1 MSDREYRT
9 YSIENA
15 SGKCML
21 GVSVRH
27 VLLKYYSMDHSRYCE
42 KSRCTHIYSEFRR
55 TSNSV
60 SHSGLRDGKFMVG
73 KVQWFYIATYGKKQT
88 INFSLTQTGTGYRI
102 RSSPE
107 FTVVAMNSSIRIIIM
122 RYACII
128 GDHEILHF

>member
-1 MSDREYRT
+1 MF
-9 YSIENA
+9 YSNTIA
-15 SGKCML
+15 WITVDIVKS
-21 GVSVRH
+21 H
-27 VLLKYYSMDHSRYCE
+27 VALM
-42 KSRCTHIYSEFRR
+42 HIYSKFRR

-107 FTVVAMNSSIRIIIM
+107 FTVLAMNSSIRIIIM